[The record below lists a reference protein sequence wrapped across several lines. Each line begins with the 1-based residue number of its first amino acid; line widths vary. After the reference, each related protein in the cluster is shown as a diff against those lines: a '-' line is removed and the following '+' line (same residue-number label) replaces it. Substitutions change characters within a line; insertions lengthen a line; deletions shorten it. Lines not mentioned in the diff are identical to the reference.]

1 MNPRKMLGSIKDRDL
16 TPEERDFLVSVVDCA
31 KSMRKSME
39 LLSKV
44 SRFRQTGSYVNQD
57 RVRIA
62 KTEIKKASE
71 HLSSIQS
78 ISSANRKS
86 VEILKN
92 ASDDIDQIVIQL
104 GEISQSEDGLVDA
117 VKHLLAASKII
128 RKTALKIESLE
139 KRGVIMTC
147 LTSINAISRR
157 LEGLSTLGKEKS
169 AIQTLRAASDRI
181 SNIPGVGALITK
193 KRR

>member
-1 MNPRKMLGSIKDRDL
+1 MLGSIKDRDL